1 MLRRPRRLADR
12 TRWEEERGAAAAA
25 AEAAWA
31 AERTALQEQVGRW
44 WRGVCVCR
52 GGGGGGGGVRSGRVA
67 SSGGCVSVHL
77 ACRWHVNRCGVWTWE
92 CGRGRCAA
100 GRFFRQMSG
109 GVIALASVLLLSLAA
124 CSLFTEGSL
133 PPPRSAC
140 NQCPPLLFQVASL
153 QAESQKA
160 QAQVSKAKLVL
171 ATSKK
176 ATAAAEAAA
185 EEALARAAAAEA
197 AAREACT
204 AQAAVEQ
211 LEGRLRE
218 VEAELERAQGGPADG
233 FVLGTLG
240 HVPCTCGTRRTQPLS
255 FRDRRGHK
263 HNYGVAGTAWDV
275 AVHVNAAPQTPR
287 PCCNHACAGHT
298 SICCSCAFDEPLR
311 PCGSPLRRR
320 GAAAG
325 AGAR

>member
-1 MLRRPRRLADR
+1 MDLLPWHLCFFS
-12 TRWEEERGAAAAA
+12 
-25 AEAAWA
+25 
-31 AERTALQEQVGRW
+31 ALQP
-44 WRGVCVCR
+44 
-52 GGGGGGGGVRSGRVA
+52 A
-67 SSGGCVSVHL
+67 PSSLKAPYHRPAQPAINC
-77 ACRWHVNRCGVWTWE
+77 
-92 CGRGRCAA
+92 
-100 GRFFRQMSG
+100 
-109 GVIALASVLLLSLAA
+109 
-124 CSLFTEGSL
+124 
-133 PPPRSAC
+133 PPP
-140 NQCPPLLFQVASL
+140 LFQAASL
-153 QAESQKA
+153 QAENQKA

-176 ATAAAEAAA
+176 ATAAAESAA

-298 SICCSCAFDEPLR
+298 SICCSFAFDEPLR

-325 AGAR
+325 AGARRARCARCARGAGGLGPCCARRVAARRAAASRGGGGGSCAGRPLRRPGCAEVGVGLARGDDVRGAGEHGGRWGARGDP